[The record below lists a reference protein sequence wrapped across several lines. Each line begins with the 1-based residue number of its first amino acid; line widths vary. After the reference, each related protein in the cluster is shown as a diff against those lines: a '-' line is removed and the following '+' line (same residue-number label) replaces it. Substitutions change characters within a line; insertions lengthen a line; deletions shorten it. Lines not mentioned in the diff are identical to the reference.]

1 MKYYKFF
8 TAVLICAVALFPAT
22 GTAQGPFNIG
32 TIHPGDSILVI
43 YDVQINNPLV
53 PSNTSQISN
62 QGTVSGAN
70 FANQVTDDPDSS
82 ATSDPTITQLNTVP
96 LPLTLT
102 EFKAYQK
109 LEDVEL
115 AWKVNETDVYKYEV
129 ERSTDGRTFTK
140 IGEVIATGAIGL
152 IEYTFLD
159 ANPFAG
165 DNFYRLKIIDI
176 DKTPKFTN
184 IVRVSFN
191 NTGAMLVMYPNPVRE
206 KMLNIEMKAL
216 AKGTYYFTMYNNV
229 GQKVFSKQIDY
240 DGTSASE
247 VIYLSSTIT
256 NGIYYVQ
263 VSGQTLLANQILLIE

>member
-8 TAVLICAVALFPAT
+8 AAVLICIVALFPTT
-22 GTAQGPFNIG
+22 GIAQGPFNIG
-32 TIHPGDSILVI
+32 TIHAGDSIVII

-82 ATSDPTITQLNTVP
+82 AANDPTITLLNSTP

-115 AWKVNETDVYKYEV
+115 VWKVNETNIYKYEV

-140 IGEVIATGAIGL
+140 IGEVIATGAMGL

-176 DKTPKFTN
+176 NEAPKFTN

-216 AKGTYYFTMYNNV
+216 AKGTYNFTMYNNV

-247 VIYLSSTIT
+247 VMYLPSTIT